1 MNRENSTYTII
12 YASVMVII
20 VAIGLAFTHQVLSD
34 KQTANVNIDK
44 MQQILRSL
52 RVDASAAKADGIY
65 RDLVKSAYLIT
76 PEGTKIEGTEGIEPT
91 DPAFSGEG
99 EGLPVFE
106 AEIEGSKKYVI
117 PMHGAG
123 LWGPIW
129 GYLSVEDNGNT
140 VYGSE
145 FGHAGETPGL
155 GAEIVNLSFR
165 NQFKGKELIKNGEFK
180 SIAVVK
186 PGRTDSERDYVDGI
200 SGGTITSK
208 GVDAM
213 LLKSV
218 GEYKNFLL
226 QLNEGK

>member
-34 KQTANVNIDK
+34 RQTANVNIDT
-44 MQQILRSL
+44 MQQILRAL
-52 RVDASAAKADGIY
+52 RVDAKANEAEATYHKLI
-65 RDLVKSAYLIT
+65 KSAYLIS
-76 PEGTKIEGTEGIEPT
+76 PEGTKIEGTDGIEPT
-91 DPAFSGEG
+91 DPAFAGSEK
-99 EGLPVFE
+99 GLSVFE
-106 AEIEGSKKYVI
+106 AEVDGSKKYII

-129 GYLSVEDNGNT
+129 GYLSVENDGSK
-140 VYGSE
+140 VYGAE
-145 FGHAGETPGL
+145 FGHQGETPGL
-155 GAEIVNLSFR
+155 GAEIVYPAFR
-165 NQFKGKELIKNGEFK
+165 NQFNGKELIKNEQFK

-186 PGRTDSERDYVDGI
+186 PGQSVAERDYVDGI

-213 LLKSV
+213 LLNSV
-218 GEYKNFLL
+218 GKYKNFLL
-226 QLNEGK
+226 HLNAGQ

>member
-1 MNRENSTYTII
+1 
-12 YASVMVII
+12 MVII
-20 VAIGLAFTHQVLSD
+20 VAIGLAFTHQVLGD

-52 RVDASAAKADGIY
+52 RVDASAAEADGIY
-65 RDLVKSAYLIT
+65 RNLVKSAYLIT
-76 PEGTKIEGTEGIEPT
+76 PEGAKIDGTEGIEPT

-99 EGLPVFE
+99 KGLPVFE

-129 GYLSVEDNGNT
+129 GYLSIENNGNT

-155 GAEIVNLSFR
+155 GAEIVNPSFR
-165 NQFKGKELIKNGEFK
+165 NQFNGKELIKNGEFK

>member
-1 MNRENSTYTII
+1 
-12 YASVMVII
+12 MVII

-52 RVDASAAKADGIY
+52 RVDASAAEADGIY

-155 GAEIVNLSFR
+155 GAEIVYPAFR

-186 PGRTDSERDYVDGI
+186 PGRTDPERDYVDGI

-218 GEYKNFLL
+218 GQYKNFLL